1 MNANVPKAGLLI
13 TGIIGA
19 IFGALVW
26 KIRQNSE
33 NDKDDDSRCET
44 ISIDEKPAEIEIEPE
59 SEYDEED
66 EESDYYDD
74 EEDEDEEI
82 RSAIGSIFNL
92 LEQMLQFRKIPEVVQ
107 LLQDILF
114 RTSDQAQLIHIAKQN
129 RASLILKCITHQSE
143 NVRMFAVRIIQNI
156 SSCKTGQDSAKVL
169 VPKLVDIANA
179 FLINST
185 ESDAMLK
192 SLTDCIANFSANYKP
207 DTQASYM
214 SFFQTASSCD
224 LSDGDDFFGSSL
236 MKIVVNLSDQKLG
249 QELLLKPELED
260 TMVRVERMIEEKQ
273 GGRRV
278 QARCLIAVKN
288 MVSETDWKL
297 RSQDSLDV
305 ILEYSNSRQADK
317 ELVERSSQ
325 ILFNLE
331 DKSEPQES

>member
-1 MNANVPKAGLLI
+1 MN
-13 TGIIGA
+13 
-19 IFGALVW
+19 IF
-26 KIRQNSE
+26 K
-33 NDKDDDSRCET
+33 T
-44 ISIDEKPAEIEIEPE
+44 IHFS
-59 SEYDEED
+59 
-66 EESDYYDD
+66 
-74 EEDEDEEI
+74 
-82 RSAIGSIFNL
+82 
-92 LEQMLQFRKIPEVVQ
+92 Q
-107 LLQDILF
+107 
-114 RTSDQAQLIHIAKQN
+114 
-129 RASLILKCITHQSE
+129 
-143 NVRMFAVRIIQNI
+143 
-156 SSCKTGQDSAKVL
+156 AKVL

-185 ESDAMLK
+185 ESDVMLK

-224 LSDGDDFFGSSL
+224 LSDDDDFFGSSL

-249 QELLLKPELED
+249 QDLLLKPELED

-273 GGRRV
+273 GGTRV

-288 MVSETDWKL
+288 MISETDWQLRRQESCEFLNFSRVLIKKL
-297 RSQDSLDV
+297 VDI

-331 DKSEPQES
+331 DKSEPQEN